1 MAGSGAASDGETAV
15 RGVLLDIEG
24 VLLTSSTAFPGAA
37 RTIDELRRRGLPVRF
52 VTNTTSATSARI
64 AATLTQAGI
73 DVGAGELFTAA
84 AVTASYLQEHHPDAR
99 CLVLNDGANADLAG
113 VRMADPDDTSADVVV
128 IGGGGPS
135 FGWKQ
140 MNVALNCLLGG
151 AALVAMHGAPV
162 WRTGE
167 GYCLDGGAYVS
178 MLEATAGVTAVVAGK
193 PAPHMFLAAAESTD
207 EKPPHL
213 LMVGDDLQSDVLAAQ
228 AVGMV
233 GVQVR
238 TGKFRQQALD
248 RSPERP
254 DHVIDSIADLLALI
268 DRIDDIAEI

>member
-1 MAGSGAASDGETAV
+1 MTAGGAPGPRGDTDVA
-15 RGVLLDIEG
+15 GVLLDIEG

-37 RTIDELRRRGLPVRF
+37 RTVDELRRRDLPVRF

-64 AATLTQAGI
+64 AATLVQAGI
-73 DVGAGELFTAA
+73 EVRAGELFTAA
-84 AVTASYLQEHHPDAR
+84 AVTAAYLQEHHPDAR

-113 VRMADPDDTSADVVV
+113 VRMADPDDTTADVVV
-128 IGGGGPS
+128 VGGGGPS

-140 MNVALNCLLGG
+140 LNVALNCLMGG

-167 GYCLDGGAYVS
+167 GYCLDGGAYVR
-178 MLEATAGVTAVVAGK
+178 MLEESAGATAVVAGK
-193 PAPHMFLAAAESTD
+193 PAPHMFLAAAGSTGAD
-207 EKPPHL
+207 PSQL
-213 LMVGDDLQSDVLAAQ
+213 LMVGDDLASDVLAAQ

-238 TGKFRQQALD
+238 TGKFRQQTLD
-248 RSPERP
+248 RSPQAP
-254 DHVIDSIADLLALI
+254 DHVIDSIADLLDLLPDAT
-268 DRIDDIAEI
+268 

>member
-1 MAGSGAASDGETAV
+1 MTAGGAPGPRGDTDVA
-15 RGVLLDIEG
+15 GVLLDIEG

-37 RTIDELRRRGLPVRF
+37 RTVEELRRRGLPVRF

-64 AATLTQAGI
+64 AATLVQAGI
-73 DVGAGELFTAA
+73 EVRAGELFTAA
-84 AVTASYLQEHHPDAR
+84 AVTAAYLQEHHPDAR

-113 VRMADPDDTSADVVV
+113 VRMADPDDTTADVVV
-128 IGGGGPS
+128 VGGGGPS

-140 MNVALNCLLGG
+140 LNVALNCLMGG

-167 GYCLDGGAYVS
+167 GYCLDGGAYVR
-178 MLEATAGVTAVVAGK
+178 MLEESAGATAVVAGK
-193 PAPHMFLAAAESTD
+193 PSPHMFVAAAGSTGAD
-207 EKPPHL
+207 PSQL
-213 LMVGDDLQSDVLAAQ
+213 LMVGDDLASDVLAAQ

-238 TGKFRQQALD
+238 TGKFRQQTLD
-248 RSPERP
+248 RSPQAP
-254 DHVIDSIADLLALI
+254 DHVIDSIADLLDLLPDAT
-268 DRIDDIAEI
+268 